1 MQMDLASLVTDA
13 IKTMG
18 KPDLFPQGHQLNNH
32 STITLEL
39 EELPDIHIAMVN
51 DLPIIWA
58 NLGYVE
64 FNVIRQL
71 SEPLLACI
79 ISNHLPF
86 FYPGQPSYFLNDENI
101 LELRANFSTTALEDP
116 TQFAEA
122 IDNFFQYMLNIPK
135 LLIG

>member
-86 FYPGQPSYFLNDENI
+86 FIQDNPLIFSMMKIYLNYEQTSQPQ
-101 LELRANFSTTALEDP
+101 R
-116 TQFAEA
+116 
-122 IDNFFQYMLNIPK
+122 
-135 LLIG
+135 